1 MIILKKLQFVLIV
14 LIYLVIVVDLFTIF
28 SKGNIPVER
37 EGIILSKNFAGMW
50 DGEDDDGNP
59 TGGSINDVVV
69 LYYDTNNFIKLG
81 TLTVLEDIS
90 VGSKFDF
97 STKDLR
103 GGTVNISRDILVLL
117 LIIVNII
124 IIRMRVKETSKDS

>member
-1 MIILKKLQFVLIV
+1 MKKLQFVLIV

-28 SKGNIPVER
+28 SKGDIPVER

-59 TGGSINDVVV
+59 TGGSINDVEV
-69 LYYDTNNFIKLG
+69 LYYDTNYFIKLG
-81 TLTVLEDIS
+81 RLTVLEDIS

-103 GGTVNISRDILVLL
+103 GGTINISRDILVLL

-124 IIRMRVKETSKDS
+124 TFRMRVKETSKDS

>member
-1 MIILKKLQFVLIV
+1 MKKLQFVLIV

-69 LYYDTNNFIKLG
+69 LYYDTNYFIKLG
-81 TLTVLEDIS
+81 RLTVLEDIS

-97 STKDLR
+97 SSKDLR

>member
-1 MIILKKLQFVLIV
+1 MKKLQFVLIV

-50 DGEDDDGNP
+50 DGEDDNGNP

-69 LYYDTNNFIKLG
+69 LYYDTNYFIKLG
-81 TLTVLEDIS
+81 RLTVLEDIS

-97 STKDLR
+97 SSKDLR

>member
-1 MIILKKLQFVLIV
+1 MKKLQFVLIV

-37 EGIILSKNFAGMW
+37 EGIVLSKNFAGMW

-59 TGGSINDVVV
+59 TGGSINDIVV
-69 LYYDTNNFIKLG
+69 LYYDTSYFIKLG
-81 TLTVLEDIS
+81 KLTVLEDVS

-97 STKDLR
+97 SSKDLR
-103 GGTVNISRDILVLL
+103 GDTVNISRDILVLL

-124 IIRMRVKETSKDS
+124 TFRMRTKETSKDS

>member
-1 MIILKKLQFVLIV
+1 MLIV

-69 LYYDTNNFIKLG
+69 LYYDTNYFIKLG
-81 TLTVLEDIS
+81 RLTVLEDIS

-97 STKDLR
+97 SSKDLR
-103 GGTVNISRDILVLL
+103 GGSYQLL
-117 LIIVNII
+117 KI
-124 IIRMRVKETSKDS
+124 